1 MQDFLLD
8 GKACSDNTAFEN
20 VLSYYLSAIIL
31 SRLTIAIM
39 PPNYGSRATR
49 VILKRGPEII
59 KDFMSGANKG
69 LFLCRSSPLRIMS
82 EASNPHTTGG

>member
-1 MQDFLLD
+1 MSSLRYKE
-8 GKACSDNTAFEN
+8 KALIIRKDDQG
-20 VLSYYLSAIIL
+20 LIIL
-31 SRLTIAIM
+31 G
-39 PPNYGSRATR
+39 PNGS
-49 VILKRGPEII
+49 LLPGGPEII

>member
-39 PPNYGSRATR
+39 SLIKFRFDISNLLSTKKKPCR
-49 VILKRGPEII
+49 V
-59 KDFMSGANKG
+59 N
-69 LFLCRSSPLRIMS
+69 
-82 EASNPHTTGG
+82 GGVFY